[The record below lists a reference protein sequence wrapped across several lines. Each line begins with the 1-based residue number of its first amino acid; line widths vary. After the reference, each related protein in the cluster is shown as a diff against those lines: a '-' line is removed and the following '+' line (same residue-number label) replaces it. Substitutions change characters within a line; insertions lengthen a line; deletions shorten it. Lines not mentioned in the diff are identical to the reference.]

1 MKIYIKAP
9 EIFGGEDRE
18 GGVEG
23 CADWLNG
30 EPTQTTNEYLIQNVG
45 TPIPAFRGVS
55 SLVLNQAYVSAFN
68 PYLKNWEFWVTR
80 IQTRQNGL
88 AQWYPEKADIE
99 TNCQFELSAPAE
111 KTNYTYQILSAPN
124 NNDIAVWQPPEGV
137 GFIDLLLV
145 GDGGAGIGTSGT
157 GGSAGGAGG
166 GGGQVLL
173 IKNVPVSGPVE
184 YQKPVKPSNNVGF
197 SRRFGSYEA
206 KGGGKGQSG
215 YWSCSATAYNGGGG
229 TFAYNNAI
237 YSGCLGN
244 GGTKG
249 GEPAGVNVFSTR
261 AGYGGGGGGMGSGG
275 GDAFLLSP
283 SPECPN
289 CGSPGFGGAGIF
301 VDEFKSFGENGW
313 FGGGGGGA
321 GQRWINET
329 TSSISYSSA
338 GGIGGGGKGG
348 LPTETGTAGIDGTGG
363 GGGGVPRVTTS
374 LENKGGD
381 GIILIRYVESVEPSQ
396 ESGLDMNP
404 AHIIRE
410 CLTDPDWGM
419 GYAESDIDDTSFV
432 AAANMLYAEG
442 MGISTL
448 WDRENTLEAF
458 VQDIVRHIDAALY
471 VNRSTGK
478 FVLKLIRD
486 DYDPE
491 AIITLGPS
499 EIESVENYRR
509 PAFGELINAVT
520 VNYWSCSTGKQ
531 ASVGVQ
537 EIALVQTQGGT
548 IGATIEYPGFTNSRN
563 ALRAAQRDLRAL
575 SLPLLSCTIYA
586 NRAAASLDIGDTFKL
601 EWPDYHAGAVIMRVT
616 GMAFGDGRTDRIRI
630 ECVEDVFAAPE
641 EPVIAEPENLWIN
654 PTRPPDPIDGGDP
667 QDPPPEEPPPPLD
680 PEDSEYVPPGSDDL
694 GPEPPAPPQDPETRG
709 QALVTEAPFYLLAR
723 SLGDTDARAILAEDN
738 GAGFLATAAGKPS
751 GAQRYQIWV
760 DRGDGFVQ
768 TRNAEFAPF
777 ANLRSAIGF
786 TDTTIALKN
795 RRDFN
800 RAVSGRFGQIGDE
813 IIVFESTSA
822 QSMIVRRGALDTV
835 PQQHPVN
842 TPVWIWQ
849 DWAGSDQVQYTSNE
863 LINVKLISVNGSGQ
877 TQSETVPQYLR
888 FRSRANRPYPPGNV
902 KINGEAYPV
911 LSDAF
916 GLAVT
921 WSHRDRL
928 QQTAA
933 VIEDTTYGDIGPE
946 DGTTY
951 SIGLFDD
958 TDNPVDFDSGLTTT
972 TWDWVPPSEFPEGE
986 YTLKLWSV
994 RDGYAS
1000 WQTHEISVL
1009 VQTPAGSE
1017 SEVFNLLNEPLV
1029 FDCSSD
1035 QPVLDDPL
1043 EFVCE
1048 V

>member
-18 GGVEG
+18 GGIEG

-30 EPTQTTNEYLIQNVG
+30 EPTQTTNEYLINNVG

-68 PYLKNWEFWVTR
+68 PYLKNWEFWGTR

-88 AQWYPEKADIE
+88 AQWYPEKAVIGSGCE
-99 TNCQFELSAPAE
+99 SMFEEPTDEPTPYYNFISRREGSVDAAQRPTYFATAFTSEPFGPDALTINRDYRFFVDFKNSTFLVTDLTAGSTWFSGTDVRFQRYLLKRLEFVRDGDPSNLS
-111 KTNYTYQILSAPN
+111 
-124 NNDIAVWQPPEGV
+124 IAVHSNFVINGTPFTWTTSDVTLSGATSNPASHFVIGNGTMSSTSAVADPGTTATATIPLPGV
-137 GFIDLLLV
+137 
-145 GDGGAGIGTSGT
+145 
-157 GGSAGGAGG
+157 
-166 GGGQVLL
+166 
-173 IKNVPVSGPVE
+173 VPVD
-184 YQKPVKPSNNVGF
+184 
-197 SRRFGSYEA
+197 
-206 KGGGKGQSG
+206 
-215 YWSCSATAYNGGGG
+215 T
-229 TFAYNNAI
+229 
-237 YSGCLGN
+237 
-244 GGTKG
+244 
-249 GEPAGVNVFSTR
+249 
-261 AGYGGGGGGMGSGG
+261 
-275 GDAFLLSP
+275 LS
-283 SPECPN
+283 
-289 CGSPGFGGAGIF
+289 FD
-301 VDEFKSFGENGW
+301 V
-313 FGGGGGGA
+313 
-321 GQRWINET
+321 
-329 TSSISYSSA
+329 
-338 GGIGGGGKGG
+338 
-348 LPTETGTAGIDGTGG
+348 
-363 GGGGVPRVTTS
+363 RVTT
-374 LENKGGD
+374 GD
-381 GIILIRYVESVEPSQ
+381 FRDPLRVRFSGFGVEDRITKD
-396 ESGLDMNP
+396 GDLNP

-419 GYAESDIDDTSFV
+419 GYAESDIDDVSF
-432 AAANMLYAEG
+432 AAAADTLYSEG
-442 MGISTL
+442 MGISIL

-471 VNRSTGK
+471 VDRSTGK

-520 VNYWSCSTGKQ
+520 VNYWSCETGKQ

-548 IGATIEYPGFTNSRN
+548 IGTTIEYPGFTNPRN

-575 SLPLLSCTIYA
+575 SLPLLSCTVYA
-586 NRAAASLDIGDTFKL
+586 NRAAASLDIGETFKL
-601 EWPDYHAGAVIMRVT
+601 EWPDYHTGAVVMRVT

-630 ECVEDVFAAPE
+630 ECVEDVFSSPE
-641 EPVIAEPENLWIN
+641 DPVISEPENLWIN
-654 PTRPPDPIDGGDP
+654 PTRPPDPVDGGDP
-667 QDPPPEEPPPPLD
+667 QDPPPEEPPPPPGPD
-680 PEDSEYVPPGSDDL
+680 DSDYVPPGSDDL
-694 GPEPPAPPQDPETRG
+694 GPVPPIPPEPPTTHG

-723 SLGDTDARAILAEDN
+723 SLGDVEARAILTEDN
-738 GAGFLATAAGKPS
+738 GAGFLATAAGKPG

-777 ANLRSAIGF
+777 ANLRSTIGF

-800 RAVSGRFGQIGDE
+800 RSVSGRFGQIGDE

-849 DWAGSDQVQYTSNE
+849 DWAGSDGVQYTSNE
-863 LINVKLISVNGSGQ
+863 LINVKLISINGSGR
-877 TQSETVPQYLR
+877 TRSETVPQFLR
-888 FRSRANRPYPPGNV
+888 FRSRAHRPYPPGNLKV
-902 KINGEAYPV
+902 NGDAYPELV
-911 LSDAF
+911 FALDEPF
-916 GLAVT
+916 TLTVT

-933 VIEDTTYGDIGPE
+933 VIEDTTYGSIGPE

-951 SIGLFDD
+951 SIGIFDS
-958 TDNPVDFDSGLTTT
+958 TDNALDFESGITATS
-972 TWDWVPPSEFPEGE
+972 WDWVAPNEFPEGS

-1000 WQTHEISVL
+1000 WQRHVISFV
-1009 VQTPAGSE
+1009 VQPDPFSI
-1017 SEVFNLLNEPLV
+1017 NYPLT

-1035 QPVLDDPL
+1035 QPVLDDPI

>member
-1 MKIYIKAP
+1 MTKIYIKAP

-88 AQWYPEKADIE
+88 AQWYPEKAEISLTTASLDPYE
-99 TNCQFELSAPAE
+99 EWRDYDGWL
-111 KTNYTYQILSAPN
+111 
-124 NNDIAVWQPPEGV
+124 V
-137 GFIDLLLV
+137 GFEGSSSKYPD
-145 GDGGAGIGTSGT
+145 AGNYWRCVDNFQTDICDGTSECGYL
-157 GGSAGGAGG
+157 G
-166 GGGQVLL
+166 
-173 IKNVPVSGPVE
+173 SGPGE
-184 YQKPVKPSNNVGF
+184 PPPVVIHNEGRWYPDGHPPNWNLVNF
-197 SRRFGSYEA
+197 
-206 KGGGKGQSG
+206 
-215 YWSCSATAYNGGGG
+215 GG
-229 TFAYNNAI
+229 T
-237 YSGCLGN
+237 
-244 GGTKG
+244 
-249 GEPAGVNVFSTR
+249 VV
-261 AGYGGGGGGMGSGG
+261 
-275 GDAFLLSP
+275 
-283 SPECPN
+283 
-289 CGSPGFGGAGIF
+289 
-301 VDEFKSFGENGW
+301 
-313 FGGGGGGA
+313 
-321 GQRWINET
+321 
-329 TSSISYSSA
+329 
-338 GGIGGGGKGG
+338 GIGGGHGRCQMGVSCGFVGITKNLCENHRDSGKSYIIVNTDSTTKGNSQG
-348 LPTETGTAGIDGTGG
+348 IVCAAGSTA
-363 GGGGVPRVTTS
+363 VAVRTTP
-374 LENKGGD
+374 GD
-381 GIILIRYVESVEPSQ
+381 GGNVERYCVTNIEVLGEDPPVWPLPPPPDPVQGSCADMSPS
-396 ESGLDMNP
+396 
-404 AHIIRE
+404 HIIRE

-419 GYAESDIDDTSFV
+419 GYAESDIDDASFV
-432 AAANMLYAEG
+432 AAADTLYSEG
-442 MGISTL
+442 MGISIL

-471 VNRSTGK
+471 VDRSTGK

-548 IGATIEYPGFTNSRN
+548 IGTTIEYPGFTNPRN

-586 NRAAASLDIGDTFKL
+586 NRAAASLDIGETFKL
-601 EWPDYHAGAVIMRVT
+601 EWPDYHTGALIMRVT

-667 QDPPPEEPPPPLD
+667 QDPPPEEPPILD
-680 PEDSEYVPPGSDDL
+680 SDDSDYVPPGSDNL
-694 GPEPPAPPQDPETRG
+694 GPEPPVPPQDPETRG

-777 ANLRSAIGF
+777 ANLRSTIGF

-813 IIVFESTSA
+813 IIVFESTSS

-888 FRSRANRPYPPGNV
+888 FRSRAHRPYPPGNV
-902 KINGEAYPV
+902 EIDGEAYPA
-911 LSDAF
+911 LTLLPDEGF
-916 GLAVT
+916 TVT

-933 VIEDTTYGDIGPE
+933 VIEDTTYTDIGPE

-951 SIGLFDD
+951 SVGLFDD

-972 TWDWVPPSEFPEGE
+972 TWDWVPPVDFADGD

-1000 WQTHEISVL
+1000 WQTHEIPVL
-1009 VQTPAGSE
+1009 VLVPG
-1017 SEVFNLLNEPLV
+1017 PLDDPLT

>member
-1 MKIYIKAP
+1 MTKIYIKAP
-9 EIFGGEDRE
+9 EIFGGEERE

-88 AQWYPEKADIE
+88 TQWYPEKAGIGALEE
-99 TNCQFELSAPAE
+99 TDNTFIPPPEE
-111 KTNYTYQILSAPN
+111 GDWVNEGNGVYTYPITGMFLYTVTDNVTGWSAIRGNTLSRGP
-124 NNDIAVWQPPEGV
+124 
-137 GFIDLLLV
+137 F
-145 GDGGAGIGTSGT
+145 
-157 GGSAGGAGG
+157 GSAGGICTPNTLVSQGCARAINVEKSVTLAGG
-166 GGGQVLL
+166 TYRVTITTCNDDGAAIFYAIPGGGFTR
-173 IKNVPVSGPVE
+173 VPKEQISAPSYYSRVFAFDVSGSAGE
-184 YQKPVKPSNNVGF
+184 YIFIMQGVDCRCDASVGDPSNDWK
-197 SRRFGSYEA
+197 SCGSA
-206 KGGGKGQSG
+206 SNI
-215 YWSCSATAYNGGGG
+215 TAGMSIRIENLD
-229 TFAYNNAI
+229 T
-237 YSGCLGN
+237 S
-244 GGTKG
+244 
-249 GEPAGVNVFSTR
+249 
-261 AGYGGGGGGMGSGG
+261 GGGGGGGSV
-275 GDAFLLSP
+275 
-283 SPECPN
+283 
-289 CGSPGFGGAGIF
+289 I
-301 VDEFKSFGENGW
+301 
-313 FGGGGGGA
+313 
-321 GQRWINET
+321 
-329 TSSISYSSA
+329 
-338 GGIGGGGKGG
+338 IGC
-348 LPTETGTAGIDGTGG
+348 A
-363 GGGGVPRVTTS
+363 
-374 LENKGGD
+374 
-381 GIILIRYVESVEPSQ
+381 
-396 ESGLDMNP
+396 DMNP

-419 GYAESDIDDTSFV
+419 GYAESDIDDTSF
-432 AAANMLYAEG
+432 AAAADTLYDEG
-442 MGISTL
+442 MGISIL

-471 VNRSTGK
+471 VDRSTGK

-548 IGATIEYPGFTNSRN
+548 IGTTIEYPGFTNPRN

-586 NRAAASLDIGDTFKL
+586 NRAAASLDIGETFKL
-601 EWPDYHAGAVIMRVT
+601 EWPDYHAGAVVMRVT

-654 PTRPPDPIDGGDP
+654 PTRPPEPVDGGDP
-667 QDPPPEEPPPPLD
+667 QEPPPEEPPILD
-680 PEDSEYVPPGSDDL
+680 SDDSDYVPPGSDDL
-694 GPEPPAPPQDPETRG
+694 GPEPPAPPQVPLSRG

-760 DRGDGFVQ
+760 DRGDGFEQ

-863 LINVKLISVNGSGQ
+863 LISVKLVSVNGSGQ

-888 FRSRANRPYPPGNV
+888 FRSRAHRPYPPGNV
-902 KINGEAYPV
+902 KIDDDAYPE
-911 LSDAF
+911 LILLPDEGF
-916 GLAVT
+916 TVT

-933 VIEDTTYGDIGPE
+933 VIEDTTYGSIGPE

-951 SIGLFDD
+951 SIGLFDGA
-958 TDNPVDFDSGLTTT
+958 DNSVDFDSGLTTT
-972 TWDWVPPSEFPEGE
+972 TWDWVPPVGFVDGN
-986 YTLKLWSV
+986 YTLKIWSV

-1000 WQTHEISVL
+1000 WQLHEIPVL

-1017 SEVFNLLNEPLV
+1017 SEIFNPLNDPLE

-1035 QPVLDDPL
+1035 QPTTDDPL